1 MPQLLHLVQLIIN
14 LSNKTKSIVI
24 LSQKVPNQLV
34 EELQEMNSMIYFNLE
49 LKFWKMFSQKKLKG
63 KKNKIINIIHLI
75 YQYNLVINPN
85 KYSLSKNQL
94 LLSKK
99 IFFNNL
105 LNQFL
110 IKLCS
115 LNRNKFKISNKITIF
130 PLSLNTLLNLN

>member
-14 LSNKTKSIVI
+14 LSNKTKSMVI
-24 LSQKVPNQLV
+24 LSLKVPNQLV
-34 EELQEMNSMIYFNLE
+34 EELQELNSMTYFNLE
-49 LKFWKMFSQKKLKG
+49 LKFWRMFNQKKLKG
-63 KKNKIINIIHLI
+63 NENKTINTIHLI
-75 YQYNLVINPN
+75 YQYNLLVNPN
-85 KYSLSKNQL
+85 KHRLSKNQL

-115 LNRNKFKISNKITIF
+115 LNRNKFKISNQIRIF
-130 PLSLNTLLNLN
+130 PFSLNTLFNLN

>member
-49 LKFWKMFSQKKLKG
+49 LKFWKMFNQKKLKG
-63 KKNKIINIIHLI
+63 NENKAINIIHLI
-75 YQYNLVINPN
+75 YKYNLVVNPN
-85 KYSLSKNQL
+85 KHSLSKNQL

>member
-63 KKNKIINIIHLI
+63 KKNKTINIIHLI
-75 YQYNLVINPN
+75 YHYNLVINPN
-85 KYSLSKNQL
+85 KHILSKNQL

-115 LNRNKFKISNKITIF
+115 LNRNKFKISNKIRIF